1 VLKKNRLNV
10 LSFLIDSFLK
20 NNFMKNS
27 RRRFLQQIGATSLAT
42 AASPFASFA
51 TQAKAEERILHY
63 ERNISANDKVRIG
76 VIGYGVQGHFDLDT
90 ALKVP
95 GVELAGIC
103 DLYTGRI
110 ENAKEK
116 FGKDLFTT
124 INYKELLD
132 RPDIDAVLICTTD
145 VWHARITLDA
155 LAKGKHVYCEKPMI
169 YKISEG
175 YPVMAAAKKAG
186 KVFQVGSQRV
196 SSIGYAKA
204 KELLAA
210 GEIGKL
216 NMVNA
221 VYDRQ
226 SSIGSWEYTIPK
238 DADAMTTNWDKF
250 IEATDKMA
258 FDAKKFFW
266 WRAFKEVGTGVAGD
280 LFIHLLSGTHFMTN
294 SKGPE
299 TIFGTGQFSYWKDG
313 RNLPDVM
320 SGVMQ
325 YPDSPEHPAFQMTLQ
340 VNFISGTG
348 GQEVIRL
355 IGSEGIIDVKGNSI
369 TVKHS
374 LMPEAPGFGGYDSL
388 FTFSKSMQVEMQKDY
403 DAKWTAEQR
412 KRKTKED
419 IVFKAP
425 DGYSDHLDHFTNF
438 FDSIRTGKTV
448 VEDAEFGF
456 RAAAPALACNESYLK
471 KKIMKWDPVN
481 MKLKK

>member
-1 VLKKNRLNV
+1 MKK
-10 LSFLIDSFLK
+10 DDDA
-20 NNFMKNS
+20 S
-27 RRRFLQQIGATSLAT
+27 RREFLQKIAATSMAT
-42 AASPFASFA
+42 AATPFASLA
-51 TQAKAEERILHY
+51 ASEKAEERILRY
-63 ERNISANDKVRIG
+63 EQKISANDKIRIG

-103 DLYTGRI
+103 DLYTGRL

-116 FGKDLFTT
+116 FGNDLYTTRNYKDL
-124 INYKELLD
+124 LD
-132 RPDIDAVLICTTD
+132 KKDIDAVIIATHD

-155 LAKGKHVYCEKPMI
+155 LAKGKHVYCEKPMV
-169 YKISEG
+169 YKIAEG
-175 YPVMAAAKKAG
+175 YPVMAAAKKSG

-196 SSIGYAKA
+196 SSIGYLKA

-226 SSIGSWEYTIPK
+226 SSIGAWEYTIPK
-238 DADAMTTNWDKF
+238 DANALTTNWDKF
-250 IEATDKMA
+250 IEATEKMA
-258 FDAKKFFW
+258 YDSKKFFW

-280 LFIHLLSGTHFMTN
+280 LFIHLLSGSHLITN

-299 TIFGTGQFSYWKDG
+299 SIYSTGQFSYWKDG
-313 RNLPDVM
+313 RNMPDVM
-320 SGVMQ
+320 SGVLQ
-325 YPDSPEHPAFQMTLQ
+325 YPDSKEHAAFQMTLQ

-348 GQEVIRL
+348 GQEIIQLV
-355 IGSEGIIDVKGNSI
+355 GSEGIIVVRGNNI

-388 FTFSKSMQVEMQKDY
+388 FTFSKKMQDDLQREY

-412 KRKTKED
+412 AKKTKPD
-419 IVFKAP
+419 IIFRAP
-425 DGYSDHLDHFTNF
+425 EGYSDHLDHFTNF
-438 FDSIRTGKTV
+438 FDAIRTSKPV

-456 RAAAPALACNESYLK
+456 RAAAPALACNESYFK
-471 KKIMKWDPVN
+471 KKIIHWDPVQL
-481 MKLKK
+481 KLK

>member
-1 VLKKNRLNV
+1 
-10 LSFLIDSFLK
+10 
-20 NNFMKNS
+20 MKNDNAS
-27 RRRFLQQIGATSLAT
+27 RRKFLQQIGATSLV
-42 AASPFASFA
+42 AASSPFASLA
-51 TQAKAEERILHY
+51 AQQKAEERILQY
-63 ERNISANDKVRIG
+63 ERSFSANDKVRIG
-76 VIGYGVQGHFDLDT
+76 VIGYGVQGHFDLNT

-103 DLYTGRI
+103 DLYPGRL
-110 ENAKEK
+110 ENAKEQY
-116 FGKDLFTT
+116 GKDLFTT
-124 INYKELLD
+124 RNYKDILAK
-132 RPDIDAVLICTTD
+132 PDIDAVLICTHD

-155 LAKGKHVYCEKPMI
+155 LAAGKHVYCEKPMV

-175 YPVMAAAKKAG
+175 YPVMAAAKKSG
-186 KVFQVGSQRV
+186 KVLQVGSQRV

-226 SSIGSWEYTIPK
+226 SSIGAWEYTIPK
-238 DADAMTTNWDKF
+238 DADAMTTDWEKF
-250 IEATDKMA
+250 ISITGQKMPY
-258 FDAKKFFW
+258 DGKKFFW

-280 LFIHLLSGTHFMTN
+280 LFIHLLSGTHLITK

-299 TIFGTGQFSYWKDG
+299 SIYSTGQFSYWNDG
-313 RNLPDVM
+313 RNMPDVM

-325 YPDSPEHPAFQMTLQ
+325 YPDSPEHPAFLLTLQ

-348 GQEVIRL
+348 GQEVIQL
-355 IGSEGIIDVKGNSI
+355 VGSEGVIQVQGNNI

-388 FTFSKSMQVEMQKDY
+388 FTFSKSMQDEMQKDY
-403 DAKWTAEQR
+403 DAKWTPEQR

-419 IVFKAP
+419 IIFKAP
-425 DGYSDHLDHFTNF
+425 SGYSDHLDHFTNF
-438 FDSIRTGKTV
+438 FDAIRTGKPV

-456 RAAAPALACNESYLK
+456 RAAVPALACNESFFT
-471 KKIMKWDPVN
+471 KKIVKWDPVA
-481 MKLKK
+481 MKLK

>member
-1 VLKKNRLNV
+1 
-10 LSFLIDSFLK
+10 
-20 NNFMKNS
+20 M
-27 RRRFLQQIGATSLAT
+27 QQIGATSLV
-42 AASPFASFA
+42 AASSSFA
-51 TQAKAEERILHY
+51 NQAKAEERILQY
-63 ERNISANDKVRIG
+63 DKKITANDKVRIG
-76 VIGYGVQGHFDLDT
+76 VIGYGVQGHFDLRT

-103 DLYTGRI
+103 DLYNGRL
-110 ENAKEK
+110 ENAKEQ
-116 FGKDLFTT
+116 FGKELFTT
-124 INYKELLD
+124 NNYKDILD
-132 RPDIDAVLICTTD
+132 KKDIDAVLICTHD
-145 VWHARITLDA
+145 VWHARIALDA
-155 LAKGKHVYCEKPMI
+155 LAKGKHVYCEKPMV
-169 YKISEG
+169 YKIAEG
-175 YPVMAAAKKAG
+175 YPVMAAAKKSG

-226 SSIGSWEYTIPK
+226 SSIGAWEYTIPK
-238 DADAMTTNWDKF
+238 DADATTTNWGKF
-250 IEATDKMA
+250 IEATERMA

-280 LFIHLLSGTHFMTN
+280 LFIHLLSGSHFMTN

-299 TIFGTGQFSYWKDG
+299 TIYSTGQFSYWKDG

-348 GQEVIRL
+348 GQEIIQLV
-355 IGSEGIIDVKGNSI
+355 GSEGVIRVQGNNISI
-369 TVKHS
+369 KHS
-374 LMPEAPGFGGYDSL
+374 LMPEAPGFGGYDSV
-388 FTFSKSMQVEMQKDY
+388 FTFAKSMQDEMTAEY
-403 DAKWTAEQR
+403 NAKWTTEQR
-412 KRKTKED
+412 RRKTKED
-419 IVFKAP
+419 IIFKAP
-425 DGYSDHLDHFTNF
+425 DGYDDHLDHFTNF
-438 FDSIRTGKTV
+438 FDAIRTGKQV

-456 RAAAPALACNESYLK
+456 RAAVPALACNESFLT
-471 KKIMKWDPVN
+471 KKIVKWDPVN
-481 MKLKK
+481 MKLK

>member
-1 VLKKNRLNV
+1 MKN
-10 LSFLIDSFLK
+10 DSL
-20 NNFMKNS
+20 NS
-27 RRRFLQQIGATSLAT
+27 RRKFLQKIGATTLVT
-42 AASPFASFA
+42 AASPFATYA
-51 TQAKAEERILHY
+51 AQEKAEERILHY
-63 ERNISANDKVRIG
+63 ERKISSNDKIRIG

-116 FGKDLFTT
+116 FGKDLYTT
-124 INYKELLD
+124 RNYKELLD
-132 RPDIDAVLICTTD
+132 RPDIDAVLVCTTD

-155 LAKGKHVYCEKPMI
+155 LAKGKHVYLEKPMI

-175 YPVMAAAKKAG
+175 APIVDAAKKSG
-186 KVFQVGSQRV
+186 KVVQVGSQRV

-210 GEIGKL
+210 GEIGSL

-226 SSIGSWEYTIPK
+226 SSIGAWQYTIPS
-238 DADAMTTNWDKF
+238 DADAMTTDWDRF
-250 IEATDKMA
+250 IEVTAKMP

-280 LFIHLLSGTHFMTN
+280 LFIHLLSGTHFITN

-299 TIFGTGQFSYWKDG
+299 SIYSTGQFSYWKDG

-320 SGVMQ
+320 SGIMQ
-325 YPDSPEHPAFQMTLQ
+325 YPESKEHPAFLMSLQ

-348 GQEVIRL
+348 GQEVIQFV
-355 IGSEGIIDVKGNSI
+355 GSEGTIMVNGNNI

-374 LMPEAPGFGGYDSL
+374 IMPEAPGFGGYDSM
-388 FTFSKSMQVEMQKDY
+388 FTFSKSMQEKMQKEY
-403 DAKWTAEQR
+403 DAKWTPEQR

-419 IVFKAP
+419 IIFKVP
-425 DGYSDHLDHFTNF
+425 SGYSDHLDHFTNF
-438 FDSIRTGKTV
+438 FDAVRTGKKV
-448 VEDAEFGF
+448 IEDAEFGF
-456 RAAAPALACNESYLK
+456 RASAPALACNESYLT
-471 KKIMKWDPVN
+471 KKIVKWDPVQL
-481 MKLKK
+481 KLKS

>member
-1 VLKKNRLNV
+1 MEKHN
-10 LSFLIDSFLK
+10 
-20 NNFMKNS
+20 KNS
-27 RRRFLQQIGATSLAT
+27 RRQFLERIGAVGLVAASSPLSSLA
-42 AASPFASFA
+42 ARE
-51 TQAKAEERILHY
+51 KAEERIMHY
-63 ERNISANDKVRIG
+63 ERPDSANDKIRIG

-110 ENAKEK
+110 QNAKEK
-116 FGKDLFTT
+116 FGNQLYTT
-124 INYKELLD
+124 RNYKELLD
-132 RPDIDAVLICTTD
+132 RSDIDAVFIATTD

-155 LAKGKHVYCEKPMI
+155 LAKGKHVYCEKPMV

-175 YPVMAAAKKAG
+175 HQVIAAAKKSG
-186 KVFQVGSQRV
+186 KVLQVGSQRV

-226 SSIGSWEYTIPK
+226 SSIGAWEYTIPK
-238 DADAMTTNWDKF
+238 DADASTTDWDKF
-250 IEATDKMA
+250 IAVTDKMP
-258 FDAKKFFW
+258 FDARKFFW

-280 LFIHLLSGTHFMTN
+280 LFIHLLSGTHFITGSN
-294 SKGPE
+294 GPE
-299 TIFGTGQFSYWKDG
+299 SIYSTGQFSYWKDG

-325 YPDSPEHPAFQMTLQ
+325 YPDSPQHNAFQLTLQ

-355 IGSEGIIDVKGNSI
+355 VGSEGLIDVMGNDI
-369 TVKHS
+369 KVKHS
-374 LMPEAPGFGGYDSL
+374 LLPEAPGFGGYDSL
-388 FTFSKSMQVEMQKDY
+388 FTFQKSMQEEMKKDY
-403 DAKWTAEQR
+403 EAKWTTEQR

-425 DGYSDHLDHFTNF
+425 AGYDDHLDHFTNF
-438 FDSIRTGKTV
+438 FDSIRTNKPV
-448 VEDAEFGF
+448 IENAEFGF
-456 RAAAPALACNESYLK
+456 RAAAPALACNESYFSK
-471 KKIMKWDPVN
+471 KVIQWDPVK
-481 MKLKK
+481 MKLG

>member
-1 VLKKNRLNV
+1 MEKH
-10 LSFLIDSFLK
+10 SSS
-20 NNFMKNS
+20 S
-27 RRRFLQQIGATSLAT
+27 RRRFLRQVGATTLAT

-51 TQAKAEERILHY
+51 AQGKAEERILHY
-63 ERNISANDKVRIG
+63 ERPISPNDKVRIG

-116 FGKDLFTT
+116 YGKDLYTT
-124 INYKELLD
+124 RNYKELLD
-132 RPDIDAVLICTTD
+132 RTDIDAVLVCTHD
-145 VWHARITLDA
+145 VWHARIVLDA
-155 LAKGKHVYCEKPMI
+155 LAKGKHVYCEKPMV
-169 YKISEG
+169 YKIKEG
-175 YPVMAAAKKAG
+175 YPVIAAAKKSG
-186 KVFQVGSQRV
+186 KVLQVGSQRV

-226 SSIGSWEYTIPK
+226 SSIGAWEYTIPK
-238 DADAMTTNWDKF
+238 DADALTTNWEKF
-250 IEATDKMA
+250 IEVTEKMA

-280 LFIHLLSGTHFMTN
+280 LFIHLLSGSHFMTN

-299 TIFGTGQFSYWKDG
+299 SIYSTGQFSYWKDG

-320 SGVMQ
+320 SGIMQ

-388 FTFSKSMQVEMQKDY
+388 FTFSKSMQEEMQKDY
-403 DAKWTAEQR
+403 DAKWTTEQR
-412 KRKTKED
+412 KRKIKED

-438 FDSIRTGKTV
+438 FDAIRTGKTV

-456 RAAAPALACNESYLK
+456 RAAAPALSCNESYLS
-471 KKIMKWDPVN
+471 KKIIKWDPVN
-481 MKLKK
+481 MKLK